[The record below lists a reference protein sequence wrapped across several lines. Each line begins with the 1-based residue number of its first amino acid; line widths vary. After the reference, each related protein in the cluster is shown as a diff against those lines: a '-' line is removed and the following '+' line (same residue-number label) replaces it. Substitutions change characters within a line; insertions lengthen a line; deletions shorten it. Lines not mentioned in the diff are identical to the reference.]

1 VRFLGLIAMLL
12 VFAYGAVLAAGAAI
26 ARPSVP
32 GEAFGSSG
40 VVAVEPADD
49 RPEAQS
55 PLPPTDI
62 NDDDDDDDQEVFTEQ
77 SRVVPWRFP
86 VALRTPPPSETI
98 RPSLGHPPGID
109 DPPRS

>member
-26 ARPSVP
+26 ARPSAP
-32 GEAFGSSG
+32 GESWCSNG
-40 VVAVEPADD
+40 VVAVEPGDD
-49 RPEAQS
+49 HPEAQP
-55 PLPPTDI
+55 PLPPTDV
-62 NDDDDDDDQEVFTEQ
+62 NDDDDDEQEVFTEQ
-77 SRVVPWRFP
+77 SRVVSWHFP

-98 RPSLGHPPGID
+98 RPSLGHPRGID